1 MNSGAVRGLIVDR
14 HSSMCARSSGPIGQE
29 LFMTH
34 QIRGRES
41 LCPVPWQRGPDQNIP
56 SGMQTCRPQL
66 AGRHRKESKLPAS
79 TFSVK

>member
-14 HSSMCARSSGPIGQE
+14 HSSMCARSSGPIGRE

-41 LCPVPWQRGPDQNIP
+41 LCPVPGSGDRIKIFPQECKLAVRSSQEDTGRNQSCPHQP
-56 SGMQTCRPQL
+56 SP
-66 AGRHRKESKLPAS
+66 
-79 TFSVK
+79 